1 MNTCEGMK
9 LPALLFK
16 FHNEELAS
24 FGSLDL
30 YHMLYLVSIL
40 ISTLIFGYLV
50 LGFHIVIRHN
60 NGCNNLQSLC
70 CAVRTLHSFLD

>member
-30 YHMLYLVSIL
+30 YHMLSLVSIL

-50 LGFHIVIRHN
+50 LGFI
-60 NGCNNLQSLC
+60 
-70 CAVRTLHSFLD
+70 

>member
-60 NGCNNLQSLC
+60 GVIKTTFR
-70 CAVRTLHSFLD
+70 AWVVRTLHNFLD

>member
-30 YHMLYLVSIL
+30 YHMLSLVSIL

-60 NGCNNLQSLC
+60 GCNNLQSLC

>member
-30 YHMLYLVSIL
+30 YHMLYVVSIS
-40 ISTLIFGYLV
+40 IPTLIFGNLV
-50 LGFHIVIRHN
+50 LG
-60 NGCNNLQSLC
+60 
-70 CAVRTLHSFLD
+70 LHLTYSNSS